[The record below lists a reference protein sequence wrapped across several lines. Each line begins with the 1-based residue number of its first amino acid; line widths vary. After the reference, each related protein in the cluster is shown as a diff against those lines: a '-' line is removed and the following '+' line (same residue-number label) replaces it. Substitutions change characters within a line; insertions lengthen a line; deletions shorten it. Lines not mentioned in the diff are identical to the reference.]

1 LAGTAGVFGIVVVA
15 ALLLTG
21 RITIPGG
28 GGDADVAVG
37 SAAIG
42 TLVIDASPWAEVVEV
57 VGGDGEHA
65 DLNGATY
72 TPLVV
77 ALAPGSYDIVLR
89 NTQYG
94 EKTVRADVLVGETTN
109 EMVPFAEIDEDQL
122 LRSLRLIE

>member
-1 LAGTAGVFGIVVVA
+1 MVVVA
-15 ALLLTG
+15 LLLQTG
-21 RITIPGG
+21 RITLPGR
-28 GGDADVAVG
+28 GGDADEAAG

-42 TLVIDASPWAEVVEV
+42 TLIIDASPWAEVVEV
-57 VGGDGEHA
+57 VGGDGERA

-89 NTQYG
+89 NTLYG
-94 EKTVRADVLVGETTN
+94 EKTVRADVVIGETTSK
-109 EMVPFAEIDEDQL
+109 VGPFAEIDEDQL